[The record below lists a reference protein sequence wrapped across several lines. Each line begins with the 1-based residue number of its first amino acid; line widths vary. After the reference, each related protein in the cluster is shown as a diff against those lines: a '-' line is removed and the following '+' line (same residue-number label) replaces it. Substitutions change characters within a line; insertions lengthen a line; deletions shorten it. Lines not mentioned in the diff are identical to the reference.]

1 MNDERDL
8 TMKPVDE
15 TSTHGVIE
23 PRQPAGKGKAF
34 GGGVI
39 VGIVVGV
46 VIAGIGVKM
55 LMPSMMLTTHESRY
69 ESVEATAEAL
79 QVSIEN
85 NGWSSPGIRNMN
97 QSMKKQG
104 VTYDRPVRLVEAC
117 NAEHAKSVLQTNPE
131 VSTMMPCAFGVYEKD
146 GKVYI
151 TGMNMG
157 LMGKMFGG
165 NIAKVMGGAVAE
177 DEKKI
182 LETVIKE
189 E

>member
-1 MNDERDL
+1 MNDERDI

-23 PRQPAGKGKAF
+23 PQRPAGKGKSF
-34 GGGVI
+34 LLGLILGVVVGVI
-39 VGIVVGV
+39 V
-46 VIAGIGVKM
+46 AGLGVKM
-55 LMPSMMLTTHESRY
+55 MMPSMMLTTHQSKY
-69 ESVEATAEAL
+69 DTVEATAEAL

-97 QSMKKQG
+97 QSMEKQG

-117 NAEHAKSVLQTNPE
+117 NAKHAKSVLQTNPE

-165 NIAKVMGGAVAE
+165 NIAKVMGEEVAA

-182 LETVIKE
+182 LETVIKKD
-189 E
+189 